1 MGFWKKLFIKSDD
14 GETQPQAEDLPVVV
28 ETLPAVKLP
37 TELDETDRSVLTILS
52 VMASGIAAEDLGPK
66 VGLEQMLLCLYRL
79 DKLVKDGLV
88 KRNRPMFRE
97 PELYEITEL
106 GKERMA
112 V

>member
-1 MGFWKKLFIKSDD
+1 MGFWKKLFIKSAD
-14 GETQPQAEDLPVVV
+14 GDTQPQAEDLPVVV

-66 VGLEQMLLCLYRL
+66 VGLEQMLCLYRL

-88 KRNRPMFRE
+88 KRSRPVFRE